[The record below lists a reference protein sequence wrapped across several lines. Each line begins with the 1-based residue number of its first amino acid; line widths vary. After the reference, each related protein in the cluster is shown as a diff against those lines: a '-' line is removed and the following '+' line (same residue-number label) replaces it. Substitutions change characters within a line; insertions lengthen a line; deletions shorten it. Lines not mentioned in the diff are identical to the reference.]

1 MATVKKG
8 DDVTWKY
15 GKGEGVGK
23 VVEVHQDD
31 VNKTIKGK
39 SIKRK
44 GSKEEPALVIR
55 QQDGQEV
62 LKSASEVNKK

>member
-1 MATVKKG
+1 MTTVKKG
-8 DDVTWKY
+8 DNVKWKF

-23 VVEVHQDD
+23 VSEVHQND

-44 GSKEEPALVIR
+44 GSKEEPALVIK
-55 QQDGQEV
+55 QTNGQEV
-62 LKSASEVNKK
+62 IKSASEVDKK